1 MNMEVRHA
9 GTTTIRFEVRQDVED
24 DYAKKLVAS
33 FTATVPNFTDDAGNA
48 WCEPEVL
55 DTRAEAEIRALGL
68 FGEFEVSYCDLE
80 DGEFS
85 TETIKVK

>member
-1 MNMEVRHA
+1 MESRTA
-9 GTTTIRFEVRQDVED
+9 GTTTIRFDVRQDVED

-33 FTATVPNFTDDAGNA
+33 FTAVVPNFTDESGNA

-55 DTRAEAEIRALGL
+55 DARAEAEIRALGL
-68 FGEFEVSYCDLE
+68 RGEFEVSYCDLD

-85 TETIKVK
+85 SEWIEVK